1 MDNTPKKGHTPK
13 KKKQRFGQM
22 KKTKAMVSLFR

>member
-1 MDNTPKKGHTPK
+1 MDNTKKKDTP

>member
-1 MDNTPKKGHTPK
+1 MDNTIKKGHTP

-22 KKTKAMVSLFR
+22 KKTKAGIFI